1 VAVVT
6 KDRLV
11 LDLSCRLKDGK
22 YFVVTD
28 KWQKFTDL
36 EVNKETLDKLS
47 GVLCVCCVL
56 CVVCC
61 VLCVVC
67 CALRVACCVLRVEC
81 VREREREREC
91 CLIDTHWRLMM
102 NFEALTKPQT
112 LNPDPQTLN
121 PKP

>member
-1 VAVVT
+1 MAVVT

-61 VLCVVC
+61 VLCVVR
-67 CALRVACCVLRVEC
+67 CALRVACCVLSVC
-81 VREREREREC
+81 VRERERERE
-91 CLIDTHWRLMM
+91 R
-102 NFEALTKPQT
+102 ERVV
-112 LNPDPQTLN
+112 
-121 PKP
+121 